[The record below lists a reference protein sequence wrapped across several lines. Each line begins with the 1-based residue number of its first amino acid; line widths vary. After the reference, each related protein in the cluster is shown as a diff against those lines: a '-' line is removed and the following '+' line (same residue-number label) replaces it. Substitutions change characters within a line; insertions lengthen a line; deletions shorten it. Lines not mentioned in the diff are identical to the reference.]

1 MIYVWPESKEQNQ
14 KYLKGTSDLS
24 VLFVQTNLKLERHGT
39 RVAKEREES
48 KLCKAELRNSHLCRW
63 HPPACPAS
71 TDRHSLCHCNWH
83 GNHNDDRSPWGGGAW
98 TWEISFTNTR
108 WASGKKGEPTG
119 WLRAGTDKAVF
130 ALQMIE
136 IVNAQSLS
144 WYGTRRDMNADKVA
158 RRQHRRRY
166 DGANTSAL
174 LNLCSP
180 LRGRL
185 FFSVLQQI

>member
-1 MIYVWPESKEQNQ
+1 MWKSYVKILQGIVSFGIYSDIRTQQGLIHCLFTMIYVWPESKEQNQ

-108 WASGKKGEPTG
+108 
-119 WLRAGTDKAVF
+119 
-130 ALQMIE
+130 
-136 IVNAQSLS
+136 
-144 WYGTRRDMNADKVA
+144 
-158 RRQHRRRY
+158 
-166 DGANTSAL
+166 
-174 LNLCSP
+174 
-180 LRGRL
+180 
-185 FFSVLQQI
+185 